1 MTRLGDMFGAG
12 DVDTFMGVPK
22 CRDLSRLRAPVAII
36 GADCATPYASAG
48 AYCMGGPAAIRA
60 GAADF
65 AASRGH
71 FNFDLGGVGWPEEAV
86 VDAGDLEQDPED
98 ASGNRSRI
106 FGAVGQ
112 CLDKRAVPVL
122 LGGDD
127 SITIPALE
135 AFGARGS
142 YTLLQMDAHIDWRDE
157 VAGERLGLSSVMRRA
172 SEMQHVDRIVQV
184 GQRGLGSARDEEVRA
199 AEAWGVE
206 FVPGG
211 EVARD
216 GVSRGIDAVPKGA
229 DVIVAFDLD
238 GLDPAIMPAVI
249 GRTAGGLSYWQ
260 ALELL
265 AGVAA
270 KARIAGI
277 VVTEFMPTRDVDGL
291 GAATAAQLL
300 ISTLGLISRQSPAH
314 RAR

>member
-1 MTRLGDMFGAG
+1 LQ
-12 DVDTFMGVPK
+12 
-22 CRDLSRLRAPVAII
+22 
-36 GADCATPYASAG
+36 
-48 AYCMGGPAAIRA
+48 
-60 GAADF
+60 
-65 AASRGH
+65 
-71 FNFDLGGVGWPEEAV
+71 
-86 VDAGDLEQDPED
+86 VDAH
-98 ASGNRSRI
+98 
-106 FGAVGQ
+106 V
-112 CLDKRAVPVL
+112 
-122 LGGDD
+122 
-127 SITIPALE
+127 
-135 AFGARGS
+135 
-142 YTLLQMDAHIDWRDE
+142 DWRDE
-157 VAGERLGLSSVMRRA
+157 VGGERLGLSSVMRRA
-172 SEMQHVDRIVQV
+172 SEMKHVDRIVQV

-199 AEAWGVE
+199 AEAWGIE